1 MNLYLS
7 TILIALACSAAAG
20 AHGEAT
26 SVPVAPGLGVAA
38 TATAAGAATDLKFA
52 DMFRL
57 PIGPRGLEP
66 SARLLALAGTQ
77 VRLTG
82 YMASAEHAVA
92 GGLVLAALPVSLG
105 DEDDSLS
112 DDLPASAVF
121 VHLSPA
127 HAARVLPNLSGLMQL
142 TGTLQLGPQDEPD
155 GHVSSLRLLLDAA
168 TSQRLVEAADRAGA
182 TPTRRH

>member
-1 MNLYLS
+1 MNLHLS
-7 TILIALACSAAAG
+7 TFMLALAGSTAAG
-20 AHGEAT
+20 AHGEAA
-26 SVPVAPGLGVAA
+26 SVPVPPGLGVAA
-38 TATAAGAATDLKFA
+38 PAPASAAAADLNFA
-52 DMFRL
+52 EMFRL

-66 SARLLALAGTQ
+66 SARLLALAGSQ
-77 VRLTG
+77 VRLAG

-92 GGLVLAALPVSLG
+92 GRLVLAALPVSLG

-127 HAARVLPNLSGLMQL
+127 HAGRVLPNLRGLLRL
-142 TGTLQLGPQDEPD
+142 TGTLQLGAQDEPD

-168 TSQRLVEAADRAGA
+168 TSQRLVEAADQAGA
-182 TPTRRH
+182 APVRRP

>member
-1 MNLYLS
+1 MNLHLS
-7 TILIALACSAAAG
+7 TFLLALAGSAATG
-20 AHGEAT
+20 ARGEAAPAP
-26 SVPVAPGLGVAA
+26 VPPGP
-38 TATAAGAATDLKFA
+38 GAALLASGAAADLKFA
-52 DMFRL
+52 EMFRL

-77 VRLTG
+77 VRLVG

-92 GGLVLAALPVSLG
+92 GRLVLAPLPVSLG

-127 HAARVLPNLSGLMQL
+127 HAGHVVPNLHGLMQL
-142 TGTLQLGPQDEPD
+142 TGTLQLGAQEEPD

-182 TPTRRH
+182 TPVRRP